1 MAYTIN
7 RTDGTAIATVA
18 DGQIDQASTDITIVG
33 KNFSGYGEY
42 INENLVKILE
52 NFASDAQPTAPL
64 VGS

>member
-33 KNFSGYGEY
+33 KNFSGY
-42 INENLVKILE
+42 
-52 NFASDAQPTAPL
+52 
-64 VGS
+64 